1 VNKALDKEVT
11 LWYTLRILGVQR
23 IPPKLSGDWQ
33 SINAIKIQTNIS
45 RNTMTY
51 TKKLDE
57 KIKELNSTRVFKKVT
72 PMHTL
77 DWYIKWVSSA
87 IILLAVMCRSV
98 DEVPRIF
105 DLVFSF
111 FGTIGWFVVG
121 YLWHDRALILLN
133 GVLVFMLGMA
143 LLRYFFT

>member
-1 VNKALDKEVT
+1 
-11 LWYTLRILGVQR
+11 
-23 IPPKLSGDWQ
+23 
-33 SINAIKIQTNIS
+33 
-45 RNTMTY
+45 MTY

-77 DWYIKWVSSA
+77 DWYIKWASSA

-111 FGTIGWFVVG
+111 FGTIGWFAVG

-133 GVLVFMLGMA
+133 GVLVFMLGMG